1 MCLLLFWGY
10 LTMRQN
16 CKVIVDHC
24 VGRPSQSI
32 CFSYWKHSM
41 LLILRL
47 IIFKILMA
55 LKTLTILIIF
65 DHTAVNIQQ
74 QKLRMRQIWLPSL
87 LWKTKRTRK
96 PGKRTKY
103 KLQKTIELERTYS
116 FFIGTRSVHC
126 LVYPSHPFTQSLTNA
141 LETWMML
148 EGGYFEAK
156 VWSWLCSCSLV

>member
-1 MCLLLFWGY
+1 MFAAFLGY

-24 VGRPSQSI
+24 VGGPSQSI

-116 FFIGTRSVHC
+116 FFSEPGPSIALSI
-126 LVYPSHPFTQSLTNA
+126 LVTNA

-148 EGGYFEAK
+148 EGGYFVAK
-156 VWSWLCSCSLV
+156 VWSRLWSWSLV